1 MKKNNLNYFNS
12 VILSDHLEV
21 LFIFKI
27 LFYFFFTVEQLK
39 FTKIDS
45 EEKMTCTVFALP
57 GFYFVKCD
65 FYKSLSNLSFV

>member
-27 LFYFFFTVEQLK
+27 FFFTVEQLK
-39 FTKIDS
+39 FARIDS
-45 EEKMTCTVFALP
+45 EEKMTCTIFALS

-65 FYKSLSNLSFV
+65 FYKSLPNLYFV